1 MFTLPHW
8 LSPGDDRP
16 TAEIDDEIEEE
27 LRLHLDLLALERVGE
42 GLSEREAQEQAAG
55 RFGDLDSIK
64 RRCRVEK
71 QGDVPM
77 LKRVQ
82 TVLTLLLLVAVG
94 WLGVREYVSANA
106 TTQYMNQTTDFL
118 RTIRG
123 DLADLREDMASV
135 AMAPLPSPQ
144 PSPAYYAPPAVSSTS
159 PAGPHVV
166 LGPNG
171 ERIVLGKP
179 IGTLSDS
186 ENYTLVKKRNV
197 RANLSG
203 VATDTKGNPL
213 ADADVLLIVKTWPNN
228 RFRQDDYAIKTDD
241 AGEFV
246 LKGRIPL
253 DGQYGVNA
261 VVVADGHAIA
271 SRYVLVEDPSGQP
284 PEKLG
289 FKLPEST
296 ETRIVVTDA
305 AGKPLAKALV
315 GPSERIDA
323 EDEEHLVYH
332 QGSNPVWKKT
342 DDEGAVTIDWFAPGD
357 LGKVNIRPRGG
368 EWQEKKIEVTEGK
381 RVTLK
386 VED

>member
-8 LSPGDDRP
+8 LFPGDDRP

-27 LRLHLDLLALERVGE
+27 LRLHLDLLALERVSD
-42 GLSEREAQEQAAG
+42 GLSEREAQQQAAE
-55 RFGDLDSIK
+55 RFGELGSIK

-94 WLGVREYVSANA
+94 WLGVRDYVSANA
-106 TTQYMNQTTDFL
+106 TTQYMNQTTNFL
-118 RTIRG
+118 RSIQG

-135 AMAPLPSPQ
+135 AMAPLPEPQ
-144 PSPAYYAPPAVSSTS
+144 PSPAYYAPPVTSSTS
-159 PAGPHVV
+159 PAGPRVIP
-166 LGPNG
+166 GPNG

-179 IGTLSDS
+179 IGALNDS
-186 ENYTLVKKRNV
+186 ENYTLVKKRDV
-197 RANLSG
+197 RAHLRGAVN
-203 VATDTKGNPL
+203 DTEGKPL

-228 RFRQDDYAIKTDD
+228 RFRQDDYAVKTDK

-261 VVVADGHAIA
+261 AVVAEGHAIA
-271 SRYVLVEDPSGQP
+271 SRYVLVEDPAGQP
-284 PEKLG
+284 PEKLVLE
-289 FKLPEST
+289 LPEST

-342 DDEGAVTIDWFAPGD
+342 DAEGAVTIDWFTPGD

-368 EWQEKKIEVTEGK
+368 EWQEMKFDVSENAT
-381 RVTLK
+381 VTLK